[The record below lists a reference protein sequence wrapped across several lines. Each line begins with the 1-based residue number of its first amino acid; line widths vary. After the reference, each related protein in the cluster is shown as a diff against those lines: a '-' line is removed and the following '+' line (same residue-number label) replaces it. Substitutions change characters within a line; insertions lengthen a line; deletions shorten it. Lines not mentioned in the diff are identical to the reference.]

1 MIKIIDLNGCPIEVT
16 DLDEAIRITADYNE
30 YRHKDKSFS
39 DFDIRQNAYW
49 TDMYEKLTTLKKQSL
64 TIKISER

>member
-1 MIKIIDLNGCPIEVT
+1 MKVTDLNGCPIEVT
-16 DLDEAIRITADYNE
+16 DLDEAIRITADYKE
-30 YRHKDKSFS
+30 YRHKGKSFS
-39 DFDIRQNAYW
+39 EFDKRQNAYW